1 MSLFFQFLVHRTEP
15 PQSIVEDY
23 RVVESANSGNGGLQQ
38 SRPRRGLHENLN
50 VLEAE
55 ALLAFLMNEVSM
67 KQNQTKQDDEHG
79 DQGHYCC
86 GSNDRIVV
94 LCIETCGVI
103 MSSFQSDV
111 SSKVNIEYRY

>member
-1 MSLFFQFLVHRTEP
+1 MALFFQFLVHRTEP

-67 KQNQTKQDDEHG
+67 KQNQTKQDDEDG
-79 DQGHYCC
+79 DQGHYSC
-86 GSNDRIVV
+86 GSNDRIIA

-103 MSSFQSDV
+103 MSSFQSEV
-111 SSKVNIEYRY
+111 SSKVNNEYRY